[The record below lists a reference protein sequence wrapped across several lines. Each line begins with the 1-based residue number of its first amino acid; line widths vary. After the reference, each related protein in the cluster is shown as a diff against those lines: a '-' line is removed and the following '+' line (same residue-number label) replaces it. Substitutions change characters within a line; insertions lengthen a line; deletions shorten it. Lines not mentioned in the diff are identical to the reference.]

1 MSNNVINYSLLW
13 EKIKEYAMRVGRM
26 GIRQILLMYFVLKS
40 PDTPRAEKILIYS
53 ALSYLLLPVDLIS
66 AKRLP
71 VIGWIDELVSLTVAY
86 EKISRYVTPAIE
98 HEVDRILDKWFPM
111 YTEYELID
119 E

>member
-1 MSNNVINYSLLW
+1 MGQN
-13 EKIKEYAMRVGRM
+13 KRVRHARKQDGDPADTFDVF
-26 GIRQILLMYFVLKS
+26 LLKS
-40 PDTPRAEKILIYS
+40 TDTPRAEKILIYS
-53 ALSYLLLPVDLIS
+53 ALSYLVLPIDLIS

-71 VIGWIDELVSLTVAY
+71 VIGWIDKLVSLTVAY

-98 HEVDRILDKWFPM
+98 YEVDRILDKWFPM